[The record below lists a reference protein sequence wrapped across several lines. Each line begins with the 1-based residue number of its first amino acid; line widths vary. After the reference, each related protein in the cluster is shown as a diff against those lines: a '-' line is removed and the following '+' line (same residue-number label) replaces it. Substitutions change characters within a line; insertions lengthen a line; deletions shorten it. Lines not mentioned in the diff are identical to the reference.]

1 VGEKREQAQAEYVKM
16 LRDKAV
22 IKVNEATLA
31 STATGASPGK

>member
-1 VGEKREQAQAEYVKM
+1 M

-31 STATGASPGK
+31 SAGTGASPGK